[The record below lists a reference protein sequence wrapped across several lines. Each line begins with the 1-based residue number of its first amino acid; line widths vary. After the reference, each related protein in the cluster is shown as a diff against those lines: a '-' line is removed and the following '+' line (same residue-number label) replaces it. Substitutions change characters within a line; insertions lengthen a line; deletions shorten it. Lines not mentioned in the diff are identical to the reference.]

1 VLLFT
6 AYVVLHAKV
15 YYFAPVYA
23 VLFAGGA
30 VFAQD
35 FLAQRALLRR
45 SYAVTLVLVGL
56 LILPQVVPVLPI
68 PAFLTYQR
76 LIDFRTV
83 KEENHAP
90 GRLPQQWADMFGWDG
105 LVAHIAAAYE
115 ALPPDQR
122 ARAAVW
128 TQNYG
133 EAGAVDLL
141 GRAYG
146 LPQAISGH
154 NNYYLWGTRGY
165 DGSVVL
171 AVGLSPALER
181 AEFRRIRRLGAFS
194 DPLLMPYQNNVAI
207 DLCTQPIEPLARFWP
222 QAKSYN

>member
-1 VLLFT
+1 ML
-6 AYVVLHAKV
+6 
-15 YYFAPVYA
+15 
-23 VLFAGGA
+23 
-30 VFAQD
+30 
-35 FLAQRALLRR
+35 
-45 SYAVTLVLVGL
+45 
-56 LILPQVVPVLPI
+56 
-68 PAFLTYQR
+68 
-76 LIDFRTV
+76 
-83 KEENHAP
+83 
-90 GRLPQQWADMFGWDG
+90 GWDG
-105 LVAHIAAAYE
+105 LVAHVAAAYDS
-115 ALPPDQR
+115 LPPDQR
-122 ARAAVW
+122 GRAAVW

-171 AVGLSPALER
+171 AVGLPPALER
-181 AEFRRIRRLGAFS
+181 AEFRGIRHLGAFS

-207 DLCTQPIEPLARFWP
+207 DLCTQPIEPLAQFWP